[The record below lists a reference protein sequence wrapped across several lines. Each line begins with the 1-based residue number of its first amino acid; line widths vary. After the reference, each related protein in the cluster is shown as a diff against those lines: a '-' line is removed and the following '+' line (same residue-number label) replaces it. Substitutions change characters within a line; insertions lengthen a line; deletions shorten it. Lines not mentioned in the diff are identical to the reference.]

1 MNKIAEK
8 EKIEVRVSSFDK
20 TRIAFNHL
28 RKGGRDAV
36 FVVCHGFAMSKDA
49 RLFLELSDD
58 LYEVCDVITMDQRGH
73 GESGGIY
80 SFTAKEHEDIKT
92 VIDYAKV
99 SYRRIYLLGFSL
111 GAASAI
117 IEAAKYKNVD
127 GVIAVSAPLSFERI
141 ENRFWEKEA
150 FWSGIQHIGSH
161 TFRLRLG
168 NIFVKKRRPINAIG
182 RIAPIPLLLIH
193 GDNDQIIFPHHAE
206 ALYKKAKEPKKLVM
220 IKNGLHAEDL
230 YHQNPRKFVA
240 LCTSLMRL
248 PKGSIYF

>member
-1 MNKIAEK
+1 MNKRAEK
-8 EKIEVRVSSFDK
+8 EKIEVKVSSLDK

-58 LYEVCDVITMDQRGH
+58 LYKLHDVITMDQRGH

-80 SFTAKEHEDIKT
+80 SFTAKEHEDIKA
-92 VIDYAKV
+92 VIDYARV

-127 GVIAVSAPLSFERI
+127 GVIAVSAPLSFEKI
-141 ENRFWEKEA
+141 ENRFWEKDA
-150 FWSGIQHIGSH
+150 FLPGLQNIGGH

-168 NIFVKKRRPINAIG
+168 NIFIKKKRPVDVIG
-182 RIAPIPLLLIH
+182 KIAPVPVLIIH
-193 GDNDQIIFPHHAE
+193 GDNDPIIFRHHAE

-230 YHQNPRKFVA
+230 YRQNPRKFIA
-240 LCTSLMRL
+240 LCASL
-248 PKGSIYF
+248 KCK